1 MEKQFHIG
9 EPKVMSRKQRFQKKE
24 TNVVTFNNYIAKTRD
39 VVITP
44 RNRNQEKYLDLLENS
59 KNYITIAIGDAGTG
73 KTYLAMLAAIR
84 ALKENNIDKIILTR
98 PAVGVDNEKHGFL
111 PGNLDD
117 KMQPWL
123 IPLFDVLEEFY
134 DPKQIKSMLDNKT
147 IDISPL
153 AFMRGRNLKRAYIIA
168 DEMQLSTITQFKMLL
183 TRIAEGSKMIIT
195 GDINQSDR
203 NLGDNAGLRDF
214 MQRLKNYPGD
224 MIGCVEFS
232 RGDIQRHPIVNEV
245 LNLYDQ

>member
-1 MEKQFHIG
+1 
-9 EPKVMSRKQRFQKKE
+9 MSRKQRFQKKE
-24 TNVVTFNNYIAKTRD
+24 TNVVTFNNYVVKTRD
-39 VVITP
+39 VTIIP
-44 RNRNQEKYLDLLENS
+44 RNRNQEKYIDLLENS

-84 ALKENNIDKIILTR
+84 ALKENKIDKLILTR

-168 DEMQLSTITQFKMLL
+168 DEMQNSTVGQLKMLL
-183 TRIAEGSKMIIT
+183 SRFSDDSNFVLFSQDYFDSCKVYVEIKNENGEVCFFDDLTVIKNIEYWFGAQFNGKKTFTIYDSNKSIILFQIT
-195 GDINQSDR
+195 SI
-203 NLGDNAGLRDF
+203 
-214 MQRLKNYPGD
+214 
-224 MIGCVEFS
+224 
-232 RGDIQRHPIVNEV
+232 
-245 LNLYDQ
+245 

>member
-1 MEKQFHIG
+1 
-9 EPKVMSRKQRFQKKE
+9 MSRKQRFHKKE
-24 TNVVTFNNYIAKTRD
+24 DNIVTFNNYVGKTRD
-39 VVITP
+39 VIIMP

-84 ALKENNIDKIILTR
+84 ALKENKIDKIILTR

-111 PGNLDD
+111 PGTLDD

-168 DEMQLSTITQFKMLL
+168 DEMQNSTVGQLKMLL
-183 TRIAEGSKMIIT
+183 TRFSDDSKMIIT
-195 GDINQSDR
+195 GDLNQTDKKFTNDNGLLDFLTRLENRKTRSESIGFIRFLRSD
-203 NLGDNAGLRDF
+203 
-214 MQRLKNYPGD
+214 
-224 MIGCVEFS
+224 VV
-232 RGDIQRHPIVNEV
+232 RHHVVSEV
-245 LNLYDQ
+245 LDLYDE